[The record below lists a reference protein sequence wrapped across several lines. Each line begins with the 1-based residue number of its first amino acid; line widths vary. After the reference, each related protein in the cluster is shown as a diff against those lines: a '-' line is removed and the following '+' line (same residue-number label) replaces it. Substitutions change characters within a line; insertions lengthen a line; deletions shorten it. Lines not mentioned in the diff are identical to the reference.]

1 MEEIT
6 NLDAIIELILREARA
21 AKSFELNTRAYMVL
35 GEVANRLGEIL
46 RNQVDEERRK
56 KEDEDKH

>member
-1 MEEIT
+1 MVEIS

-21 AKSFELNTRAYMVL
+21 AKSTDLTRRSYMFL

-46 RNQVDEERRK
+46 IAHGDEERRNK
-56 KEDEDKH
+56 DDENEG